1 MYSTMG
7 KSQLNIRI
15 GEALADALD
24 KRTESTGKTKTAIV
38 SEALAS
44 YLDVDAEKSELDI
57 IRERLEALEA
67 KFKGS
72 QKNTVQNKAKVQPE
86 RGKQVEINV
95 DELGELIT
103 KQEASSITGYSVN
116 TLNRTFSQNNILEVE
131 KRGKAGLYRKD
142 EVLNRIGI
150 K

>member
-44 YLDVDAEKSELDI
+44 YLNVDAEKSELDI
-57 IRERLEALEA
+57 IHERLEALEA